1 MLTPFGMPMLL
12 KERREL
18 FVPFALVALVACHII
33 VADVVCACFGECLE
47 VVYLVY
53 VFAWFDLLDCRVAIE
68 AMSLASVKHL
78 LYHNRTDVF
87 ARGFRALEA
96 STQLPAKPVP
106 QRESAWHVVSF
117 TTYCWLYDWVCLFV
131 LLTYS
136 TQHQTNQTRW
146 FFLKS
151 FA

>member
-33 VADVVCACFGECLE
+33 VADIICSCFGECLK

-68 AMSLASVKHL
+68 AMSLASVKHFMYNL
-78 LYHNRTDVF
+78 GTDVF
-87 ARGFRALEA
+87 ARGFRVLEQSA
-96 STQLPAKPVP
+96 ELFAQSNTQ
-106 QRESAWHVVSF
+106 
-117 TTYCWLYDWVCLFV
+117 
-131 LLTYS
+131 
-136 TQHQTNQTRW
+136 
-146 FFLKS
+146 
-151 FA
+151 